1 MALGRMPKGTSKL
14 VKRIQGF
21 TSPKKSWTVTGGVEL
36 KRMKNSFAQLPEDER
51 QFFLTGRRWRSVRRH
66 STFGKLPSDIPQGC
80 LAVYVGMERRRYVI
94 STDFLTHML
103 FKQLLKRSEE
113 EFEFEYEGG
122 LNVACNPAFFEH
134 LLWMIITN
142 DPAAINSHLE
152 DLIDCFEDCP
162 F

>member
-21 TSPKKSWTVTGGVEL
+21 TSPKKSWAVIDGGEL
-36 KRMKNSFAQLPEDER
+36 KRMKNSFSQLPEDDR
-51 QFFLTGRRWRSVRRH
+51 QFFLTGRRSRSVRRH

-94 STDFLTHML
+94 SADFLTHTL

-113 EFEFEYEGG
+113 EFGFEYEGG
-122 LNVACNPAFFEH
+122 LNVACNSAFFEH

-142 DPAAINSHLE
+142 DPVARNSHLE
-152 DLIDCFEDCP
+152 DLIDNFEDGS